1 MLGKGVCGSR
11 PRNGEIKMESS
22 GVPVVLETCETLV
35 LLDGCSGVGPVHLS
49 KRVIEMG

>member
-22 GVPVVLETCETLV
+22 DVPVVFETFETLV
-35 LLDGCSGVGPVHLS
+35 VLDRCRACASFQKSH
-49 KRVIEMG
+49 